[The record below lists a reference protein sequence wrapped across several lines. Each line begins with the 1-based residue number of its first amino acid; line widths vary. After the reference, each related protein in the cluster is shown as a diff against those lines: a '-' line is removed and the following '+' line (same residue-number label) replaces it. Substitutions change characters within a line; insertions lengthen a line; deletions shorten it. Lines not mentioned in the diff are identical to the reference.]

1 MLLNDYLNSK
11 EQHKRILVVSDLSR
25 GHDLVRKQEAVTGEL
40 VRNVTCMTIAQLI
53 DAVHLYI
60 QSENGFVLQNMLID
74 QTEAMMLYR

>member
-1 MLLNDYLNSK
+1 M
-11 EQHKRILVVSDLSR
+11 
-25 GHDLVRKQEAVTGEL
+25 VRKQEAVTGEL